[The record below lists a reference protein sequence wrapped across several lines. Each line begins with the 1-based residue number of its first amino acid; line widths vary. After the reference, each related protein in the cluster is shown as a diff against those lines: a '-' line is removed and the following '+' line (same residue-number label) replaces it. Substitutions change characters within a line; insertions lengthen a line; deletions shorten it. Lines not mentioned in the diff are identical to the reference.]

1 MKCTL
6 YIRFGGI
13 QQTMWD
19 TKQLLPTAGHKAG
32 IPNSANKLPGRLPL
46 CGKPICPKDVC
57 LFLSWDTKQVILH
70 QLNSIKITK
79 SKGFLGITL
88 SSESVAQK
96 YWSDDIL
103 ILPFTIIN
111 KSSGGSMAKW
121 FRALVLLSG
130 GAGFKASTL
139 RLAGI
144 VSQ

>member
-13 QQTMWD
+13 QQTMQN

-70 QLNSIKITK
+70 QLNTIKIT
-79 SKGFLGITL
+79 
-88 SSESVAQK
+88 E
-96 YWSDDIL
+96 
-103 ILPFTIIN
+103 
-111 KSSGGSMAKW
+111 
-121 FRALVLLSG
+121 
-130 GAGFKASTL
+130 
-139 RLAGI
+139 
-144 VSQ
+144 